1 MWSRQGRS
9 IGPAALIDLSI
20 AIKPIIIL
28 LPLAL
33 LIRSESRKTGWWA
46 IGWIVGLMALAQA
59 FLAWRARNLRDLS
72 PIPALQTFL
81 ERPIQWACHP
91 ENYSPYSL
99 VCRAS
104 GGQYFSWQRLVTTAG
119 VLLLILMAVDVI
131 RGHPGRSWVI
141 FAFACLLSP
150 MVSPI
155 AWSHYQI
162 LLLPMFVLLAAEFAL
177 RGASMIQ
184 WLSVAAAYLLAEL
197 TWRPL
202 GTLVGGRLGRRAGAA
217 VVLAG
222 VLGVAAVGTFELYVE
237 LAGPRRGVE
246 WIDPAKIH
254 DAAGAAAYL
263 TAAGVPVEAPVVY
276 VIDDTGPNPLSY
288 VPEMTYMLRSV
299 LPADRLPH
307 TYFYVGD
314 PDNYL
319 AGVPTYRAR
328 PGTYNA
334 NARRFWPTIQTLLP
348 RRTVLVPDLP
358 GFGRSAPLIGGHSAT
373 SLARAALSVAV
384 DAGADHFDLGG
395 LCLGAPVALAVQ
407 RARPAAQR
415 HPRLR
420 RAGSCALLHV

>member
-1 MWSRQGRS
+1 MLVVAICVIGIVQALRFTDIDDLGLAYTGGQEAWASGHPERVSTWISTPFLGMAMALVSRVLSVTTATFLLTIVNLAIVLAGIGLTWWRLRAHLAPLLWWSTLLAALVFAPIASTLWWKQFNIVALGLAAAGFMWSRQGRS
-9 IGPAALIDLSI
+9 IGPAALIALSI

-162 LLLPMFVLLAAEFAL
+162 LLLPMFVLLAVEFAL

-202 GTLVGGRLGRRAGAA
+202 GTLVGAFRYLFSGQRENIQNMYHVMAVAEFAQYVLLIAALIWFASQRRQA
-217 VVLAG
+217 
-222 VLGVAAVGTFELYVE
+222 
-237 LAGPRRGVE
+237 
-246 WIDPAKIH
+246 AKI
-254 DAAGAAAYL
+254 
-263 TAAGVPVEAPVVY
+263 
-276 VIDDTGPNPLSY
+276 
-288 VPEMTYMLRSV
+288 
-299 LPADRLPH
+299 
-307 TYFYVGD
+307 
-314 PDNYL
+314 L
-319 AGVPTYRAR
+319 A
-328 PGTYNA
+328 
-334 NARRFWPTIQTLLP
+334 
-348 RRTVLVPDLP
+348 
-358 GFGRSAPLIGGHSAT
+358 
-373 SLARAALSVAV
+373 
-384 DAGADHFDLGG
+384 
-395 LCLGAPVALAVQ
+395 
-407 RARPAAQR
+407 
-415 HPRLR
+415 
-420 RAGSCALLHV
+420 

>member
-1 MWSRQGRS
+1 MPAPDPGRRGETVIEGRPFRWWELVPAVLVVAICVIGIVQALRFTDIDDLGLAYTGGQEAWASGHPERVSTWISTPFLGMAMALVSRVLSVTTATFLLTIVNLAIVLAGIGLTWRRLRARLAPLLWWSTLLAALVFAPIASTLWWKQFNIVALGLAAAGFMWSRQGRS
-9 IGPAALIDLSI
+9 IGPAALIALSI
-20 AIKPIIIL
+20 AIKPIVIL

-202 GTLVGGRLGRRAGAA
+202 GTLVGAFRYLFSGQRENIQNMYHVMAVAEFAQYVLLIAALIWFASQRRQA
-217 VVLAG
+217 
-222 VLGVAAVGTFELYVE
+222 
-237 LAGPRRGVE
+237 
-246 WIDPAKIH
+246 AKI
-254 DAAGAAAYL
+254 
-263 TAAGVPVEAPVVY
+263 
-276 VIDDTGPNPLSY
+276 
-288 VPEMTYMLRSV
+288 
-299 LPADRLPH
+299 
-307 TYFYVGD
+307 
-314 PDNYL
+314 L
-319 AGVPTYRAR
+319 A
-328 PGTYNA
+328 
-334 NARRFWPTIQTLLP
+334 
-348 RRTVLVPDLP
+348 
-358 GFGRSAPLIGGHSAT
+358 
-373 SLARAALSVAV
+373 
-384 DAGADHFDLGG
+384 
-395 LCLGAPVALAVQ
+395 
-407 RARPAAQR
+407 
-415 HPRLR
+415 
-420 RAGSCALLHV
+420 

>member
-1 MWSRQGRS
+1 MPAPDPGPRGETVIEGGRFRWWELVPAVLVVAICVIGIVQALRFTDIDDLGLAYTGGQEAWASGHPERVSTWISTPFLGMAMALVSRVLSVTTATFLLTIVNLAIVLAGIGLTWRRLRARLAPLLWWSTLLAALVFAPIASTLWWKQFNIVALGLAAAGFMWSRQGRS
-9 IGPAALIDLSI
+9 IGPAALIALSI
-20 AIKPIIIL
+20 AIKPIVIL

-202 GTLVGGRLGRRAGAA
+202 GTLVGAFRYLFSGQRENIQNMYHVMAVAEFAQYVLLIAALIWFASQRRQA
-217 VVLAG
+217 
-222 VLGVAAVGTFELYVE
+222 
-237 LAGPRRGVE
+237 
-246 WIDPAKIH
+246 AKI
-254 DAAGAAAYL
+254 
-263 TAAGVPVEAPVVY
+263 
-276 VIDDTGPNPLSY
+276 
-288 VPEMTYMLRSV
+288 
-299 LPADRLPH
+299 
-307 TYFYVGD
+307 
-314 PDNYL
+314 L
-319 AGVPTYRAR
+319 A
-328 PGTYNA
+328 
-334 NARRFWPTIQTLLP
+334 
-348 RRTVLVPDLP
+348 
-358 GFGRSAPLIGGHSAT
+358 
-373 SLARAALSVAV
+373 
-384 DAGADHFDLGG
+384 
-395 LCLGAPVALAVQ
+395 
-407 RARPAAQR
+407 
-415 HPRLR
+415 
-420 RAGSCALLHV
+420 

>member
-1 MWSRQGRS
+1 MPAPDPGPRGATVIEGRPFRWWELMPAVLVVAICVIGIVQALRFTDIDDLGLAYTGGQEAWASGHPERVSTWISTPFLGMAMALVSRVLSVTTATFLLTIVNLAIVLAGIGLTWRRLRARLAPLLWWSTLLAALVFAPIASTLWWKQFNIVALGLAAAGFMWSRQGRS
-9 IGPAALIDLSI
+9 IGPAALIALSI
-20 AIKPIIIL
+20 AIKPIVIL

-33 LIRSESRKTGWWA
+33 LIRSDSRKTGWWA

-72 PIPALQTFL
+72 PIPALQTIL

-202 GTLVGGRLGRRAGAA
+202 GTLVGAFRYLFSGQRENIQNMYHVMAVAEFAQYVLLIAALIWFASQRRQA
-217 VVLAG
+217 
-222 VLGVAAVGTFELYVE
+222 
-237 LAGPRRGVE
+237 
-246 WIDPAKIH
+246 AKI
-254 DAAGAAAYL
+254 
-263 TAAGVPVEAPVVY
+263 
-276 VIDDTGPNPLSY
+276 
-288 VPEMTYMLRSV
+288 
-299 LPADRLPH
+299 
-307 TYFYVGD
+307 
-314 PDNYL
+314 L
-319 AGVPTYRAR
+319 A
-328 PGTYNA
+328 
-334 NARRFWPTIQTLLP
+334 
-348 RRTVLVPDLP
+348 
-358 GFGRSAPLIGGHSAT
+358 
-373 SLARAALSVAV
+373 
-384 DAGADHFDLGG
+384 
-395 LCLGAPVALAVQ
+395 
-407 RARPAAQR
+407 
-415 HPRLR
+415 
-420 RAGSCALLHV
+420 

>member
-1 MWSRQGRS
+1 MPAVLVVAICVIGIVQALRFTDIDDLGLAYTGGQEAWASGHPERVSTWISTPFLGMAMALVSRVLSVTTATFLLTIVNLAIVLAGIGLTWRRLRARLAPLLWWSTLLAALVFAPIASTLWWKQFNIVALGLAAAGFMWSRQGRS
-9 IGPAALIDLSI
+9 IGPAALIALSI
-20 AIKPIIIL
+20 AIKPIVIL

-33 LIRSESRKTGWWA
+33 LIRSDSRKTGWWA

-202 GTLVGGRLGRRAGAA
+202 GTLVGAFRYLFSGQRENIQNMYHVMAVAEFAQYVLLIAALIWFASQRRQA
-217 VVLAG
+217 
-222 VLGVAAVGTFELYVE
+222 
-237 LAGPRRGVE
+237 
-246 WIDPAKIH
+246 AKI
-254 DAAGAAAYL
+254 
-263 TAAGVPVEAPVVY
+263 
-276 VIDDTGPNPLSY
+276 
-288 VPEMTYMLRSV
+288 
-299 LPADRLPH
+299 
-307 TYFYVGD
+307 
-314 PDNYL
+314 L
-319 AGVPTYRAR
+319 A
-328 PGTYNA
+328 
-334 NARRFWPTIQTLLP
+334 
-348 RRTVLVPDLP
+348 
-358 GFGRSAPLIGGHSAT
+358 
-373 SLARAALSVAV
+373 
-384 DAGADHFDLGG
+384 
-395 LCLGAPVALAVQ
+395 
-407 RARPAAQR
+407 
-415 HPRLR
+415 
-420 RAGSCALLHV
+420 

>member
-1 MWSRQGRS
+1 MPAPDPGRRGETVIEGRPFRWWELVPAVLVVAICVIGIVQALRFTDIDDLGLAYTGGQEAWASGHPERVSTWISTPFLGMAMALVSRVLSVTTATFLLTIVNLAIVLAGIGLTWWRLRARLAPLLWWSTLLAALVFAPIASTLWWKQFNIVALGLAAAGFMWSRQGRS
-9 IGPAALIDLSI
+9 IGPAALIALSI
-20 AIKPIIIL
+20 AIKPIVIL

-202 GTLVGGRLGRRAGAA
+202 GTLVGAFRYLFSGQRENIQNMYHVMAVAEFAQYVLLIAALIWFASQRRQA
-217 VVLAG
+217 
-222 VLGVAAVGTFELYVE
+222 
-237 LAGPRRGVE
+237 
-246 WIDPAKIH
+246 AKI
-254 DAAGAAAYL
+254 
-263 TAAGVPVEAPVVY
+263 
-276 VIDDTGPNPLSY
+276 
-288 VPEMTYMLRSV
+288 
-299 LPADRLPH
+299 
-307 TYFYVGD
+307 
-314 PDNYL
+314 L
-319 AGVPTYRAR
+319 A
-328 PGTYNA
+328 
-334 NARRFWPTIQTLLP
+334 
-348 RRTVLVPDLP
+348 
-358 GFGRSAPLIGGHSAT
+358 
-373 SLARAALSVAV
+373 
-384 DAGADHFDLGG
+384 
-395 LCLGAPVALAVQ
+395 
-407 RARPAAQR
+407 
-415 HPRLR
+415 
-420 RAGSCALLHV
+420 